1 MRTTAEVR
9 RVPWWAFHSSA
20 LQPRPPHAHPLPP
33 PHSPLAEVTAPPY
46 QVCETGWG
54 GFDICIDIQMRDP
67 ALPVMRLTH
76 YLKLYSDGAGPS
88 SSQSAAD
95 RPVVSEQFDEL
106 VFNALPSDP
115 ALRAAL
121 LRGPAGDAP
130 PYPYAEHMG
139 LVSSEADLV
148 SIAAARKWVADR
160 VEELE
165 ERLLRAKASAAALR
179 QLHLGM

>member
-1 MRTTAEVR
+1 MHHT
-9 RVPWWAFHSSA
+9 
-20 LQPRPPHAHPLPP
+20 
-33 PHSPLAEVTAPPY
+33 AEVTAPPY

-54 GFDICIDIQMRDP
+54 GFDISIDIHLRDP
-67 ALPVMRLTH
+67 ALPVLRLAH
-76 YLKLYSDGAGPS
+76 YLRLYNDGAGPTT
-88 SSQSAAD
+88 SQSAGAD
-95 RPVVSEQFDEL
+95 RPVVSEHFDEL

-121 LRGPAGDAP
+121 LRGPVGDPP

-148 SIAAARKWVADR
+148 GIAAARKWVADR

-165 ERLLRAKASAAALR
+165 ERLLKAKASAAALR
-179 QLHLGM
+179 QVHLGM

>member
-1 MRTTAEVR
+1 M
-9 RVPWWAFHSSA
+9 
-20 LQPRPPHAHPLPP
+20 
-33 PHSPLAEVTAPPY
+33 
-46 QVCETGWG
+46 CETGWG
-54 GFDICIDIQMRDP
+54 GFDISIDIQMRDP
-67 ALPVMRLTH
+67 ALPVMRLSH

-88 SSQSAAD
+88 ASQSAAD

-121 LRGPAGDAP
+121 LRGPVCDPP

-165 ERLLRAKASAAALR
+165 ERLLKAKASAAALR
-179 QLHLGM
+179 QVHLGM